1 MIKNLF
7 IATCLFLSVV
17 SFAQQGTSSPYSF
30 YGIGDVRYKGTAEI
44 RSMAGIAVEQ
54 DSIHLNIDN
63 PASYANLKLTTFSL
77 GGSYNTTKL
86 QSSSIT
92 EDARRTTLDYLA
104 VGLPLGKLGVG
115 FGLIPYSS
123 VGYQIQSLSSADG
136 GVNRRYDGSG
146 GLNKAFLGAAYKISP
161 KFSLGADVNYN
172 FGTIE
177 NSGLVFVNDVPVGTR
192 ELNNSKLSGVDFSFG
207 AMYQTKIYKK
217 ISLFTSLSYK
227 LESDLT
233 SNNTSSVSIV
243 NYNTDFNFS
252 TVEDG
257 DEVSDTRILTLPSKI
272 SAGLGIGEARKWL
285 VGAQAVI
292 GSVGNLVNSYNQS
305 NAVSYEKS
313 MKYSLGGYF
322 VPNYNSFSSYAK
334 RIVYRAGLKYE
345 KTGLIVNSESIND
358 MGFTL
363 GFGLPI
369 TGSFSNINFGFEMGK
384 RGTTNAGL
392 IQENYANFSV
402 GLSLNDRWFE
412 KRKFQ

>member
-7 IATCLFLSVV
+7 IATCLLLSVV

-136 GVNRRYDGSG
+136 GINRRYDGSG

>member
-136 GVNRRYDGSG
+136 GINRRYDGSG

>member
-17 SFAQQGTSSPYSF
+17 SFAQQGTSSPYSY
-30 YGIGDVRYKGTAEI
+30 YGIGDVRYKGAAEM

-54 DSIHLNIDN
+54 DSIHLNMDN

-77 GGSYNTTKL
+77 GGSYNTTKMK
-86 QSSSIT
+86 SGSVT
-92 EDARRTTLDYLA
+92 EDATRTTLDYLA

-123 VGYQIQSLSSADG
+123 VGYQIQSLSSADA
-136 GVNRRYDGSG
+136 GVNSRYDGSG
-146 GLNKAFLGAAYKISP
+146 GLNKAFIGAAYKISP

-192 ELNNSKLSGVDFSFG
+192 QLNSSKLSGVDFSVG
-207 AMYQTKIYKK
+207 AMYQTKLYKK

-243 NYNTDFNFS
+243 NYNSDFNFS
-252 TVEDG
+252 TVDDG

-285 VGAQAVI
+285 VGAQAVA

-363 GFGLPI
+363 GLGLPI

>member
-30 YGIGDVRYKGTAEI
+30 YGMGDVRYKGTAEI

>member
-17 SFAQQGTSSPYSF
+17 SFAQQGTSSPYSY
-30 YGIGDVRYKGTAEI
+30 YGIGDVRYKGTAEM

-54 DSIHLNIDN
+54 DSIHLNMDN
-63 PASYANLKLTTFSL
+63 PASYANLKLTTFSI
-77 GGSYNTTKL
+77 GGSYNTTKMKAG
-86 QSSSIT
+86 SVT
-92 EDARRTTLDYLA
+92 EDATRTTLDYLA

-123 VGYQIQSLSSADG
+123 VGYQIQSLSSADA
-136 GVNRRYDGSG
+136 GVNSRYDGSG
-146 GLNKAFLGAAYKISP
+146 GLNKAFIGAAYKISP

-192 ELNNSKLSGVDFSFG
+192 QLNNSKLSGVDFSVG
-207 AMYQTKIYKK
+207 AMYQTKLYKK

-243 NYNTDFNFS
+243 NYNSDFNFS
-252 TVEDG
+252 TVDDG

-285 VGAQAVI
+285 VGAQVVA

-363 GFGLPI
+363 GLGLPI

-384 RGTTNAGL
+384 RGTTNSGL

>member
-136 GVNRRYDGSG
+136 GINRRYDGSG

-305 NAVSYEKS
+305 NDVSYEKS

>member
-227 LESDLT
+227 LDSDLT

>member
-7 IATCLFLSVV
+7 IATCLLLSVV

>member
-17 SFAQQGTSSPYSF
+17 SFAQQGTSSPYSY
-30 YGIGDVRYKGTAEI
+30 YGIGDVRYKGTAEM

-54 DSIHLNIDN
+54 DSIHLNMDN

-77 GGSYNTTKL
+77 GGSYNTTKMK
-86 QSSSIT
+86 SGSVT
-92 EDARRTTLDYLA
+92 EDATRTTLDYLA

-123 VGYQIQSLSSADG
+123 VGYQIQSLSSADA
-136 GVNRRYDGSG
+136 GVNSRYDGSG
-146 GLNKAFLGAAYKISP
+146 GLNKAFIGAAYKISP

-192 ELNNSKLSGVDFSFG
+192 QLNNSKLSGVDFSVG
-207 AMYQTKIYKK
+207 AMYQTKLYKK

-243 NYNTDFNFS
+243 NYNSDFNFS
-252 TVEDG
+252 TVDDG

-285 VGAQAVI
+285 VGVQAVA

-363 GFGLPI
+363 GLGLPI